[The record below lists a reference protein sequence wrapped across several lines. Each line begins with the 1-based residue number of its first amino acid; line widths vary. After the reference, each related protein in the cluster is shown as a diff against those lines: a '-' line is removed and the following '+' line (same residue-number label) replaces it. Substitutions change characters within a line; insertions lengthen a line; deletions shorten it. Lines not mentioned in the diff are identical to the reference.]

1 MAQLISFSIDL
12 TKIDRSKIVHG
23 KNGQEYFS
31 MTMYVNDEKDDYG
44 NDASVI
50 EAQSKLEREAKE
62 AKKYLGNAPDALIQ
76 SFTNKLS

>member
-50 EAQSKLEREAKE
+50 EAQSKLENCGRFGRKTH
-62 AKKYLGNAPDALIQ
+62 LL
-76 SFTNKLS
+76 F